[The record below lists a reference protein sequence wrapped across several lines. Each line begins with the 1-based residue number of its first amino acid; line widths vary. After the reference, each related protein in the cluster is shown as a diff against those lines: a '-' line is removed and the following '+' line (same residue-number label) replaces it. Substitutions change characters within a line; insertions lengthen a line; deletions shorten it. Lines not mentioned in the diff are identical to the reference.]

1 MRLEVEPKASG
12 FSPLNGNAVTQ
23 NSQEKFAE
31 YLNAGVKAAQAGDR
45 KAARKNLM
53 SALDIDSQSENA
65 WLWLASISE
74 YPEELLVFLN
84 NVLDINPK
92 NERALQ
98 WSASTKLL
106 LSKTLVQRGI
116 DAHESGRQDFAVQCF
131 DQALS
136 YDMHN
141 VTAWLWLAALNDSEE
156 CRLEYFR
163 RVLTIDP
170 ENETARTAVEAA
182 ESGTRNKL
190 YVNAAW
196 CASNGDAEGADDFLN
211 KIFEHWP
218 DDKDSWVLRSHLAVT
233 FDDKQRVLER
243 ILELDSADTYA
254 RSNLDSMAVIVDAAR
269 SYSFESVFAK
279 TEPEQPDTV
288 SALGT
293 RAWHDET
300 VEPAPAEFAPIES
313 FVPDHEIESIPTGD
327 LDLNDVYFVDDHQS
341 VEVLDSPTHQFGSDH
356 DVETLNEQ
364 HGNVDATIYEPVEAA
379 SPVEYIEPASDP
391 FSSVAEPIADMEPL
405 VVDDRLRILVAES
418 NPTARKLMAGKLEN
432 SGFNVICAE
441 TGREAVELAKSA
453 MPAMVLADI
462 AMPGMDGYAIC
473 RTLRD
478 MELDHLPVVLISG
491 KDGYYEEELGQAAGA
506 SGFITKPFGPE
517 TLMKTIENFLA
528 AAPNH

>member
-1 MRLEVEPKASG
+1 MRLEVEPNASG
-12 FSPLNGNAVTQ
+12 FSPLNVNAVEQ

-116 DAHESGRQDFAVQCF
+116 DAHENGRQDFAVQCF

-163 RVLTIDP
+163 RVLAIDP
-170 ENETARTAVEAA
+170 ENETARTAVDAA
-182 ESGTRNKL
+182 EAGTKNKL
-190 YVNAAW
+190 YANAAW
-196 CASNGDAEGADDFLN
+196 CASNGDTQGANEFAKKVLERW
-211 KIFEHWP
+211 F
-218 DDKDSWVLRSHLAVT
+218 DDKDSLVLLSHLAVT
-233 FDDKQRVLER
+233 FDEKRQALER
-243 ILELDSADTYA
+243 ILEIDADDLYA
-254 RSNLDSMAVIVDAAR
+254 RSSLASLESIVETAR
-269 SYSFESVFAK
+269 SHTFEPVVAGSESQLETISA
-279 TEPEQPDTV
+279 TE
-288 SALGT
+288 T
-293 RAWHDET
+293 RAWHDEA
-300 VEPAPAEFAPIES
+300 EESAPTEFAPVAS
-313 FVPDHEIESIPTGD
+313 YFPDHEIESIPTGD
-327 LDLNDVYFVDDHQS
+327 LDLKDIYLGDDHQP
-341 VEVLDSPTHQFGSDH
+341 VEVLDSPTHQFESDYVAESLNERH
-356 DVETLNEQ
+356 SDVE
-364 HGNVDATIYEPVEAA
+364 AAIYEPFDAA
-379 SPVEYIEPASDP
+379 SPVEFVEPADDP
-391 FSSVAEPIADMEPL
+391 FSSVAEPVVDPEPV
-405 VVDDRLRILVAES
+405 VVDDRPKILVVES

-432 SGFNVICAE
+432 SGFNVVCAE
-441 TGREAVELAKSA
+441 SGREAVELTKSA
-453 MPAMVLADI
+453 KPAMVLADI

-478 MELDHLPVVLISG
+478 SEFHDLPVVLISG
-491 KDGYYEEELGQAAGA
+491 KDGYYEEELGEAAGA